1 MQLSISDRSNEV
13 GHGTSSASTKCPF
26 DLNGI
31 W

>member
-1 MQLSISDRSNEV
+1 MQLNISDRSNEV
-13 GHGTSSASTKCPF
+13 GHDTSSASNKCAF